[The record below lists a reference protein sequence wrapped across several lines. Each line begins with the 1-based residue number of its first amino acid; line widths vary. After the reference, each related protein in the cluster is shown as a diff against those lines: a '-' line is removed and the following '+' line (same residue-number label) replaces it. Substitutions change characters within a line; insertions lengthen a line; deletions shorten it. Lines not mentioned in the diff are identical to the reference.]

1 MTKTIPLVCAG
12 VVLATIAIFAA
23 APQNPP
29 QPSQRDKAL
38 EAARLNNLGAAYMNQ
53 QLFEKALKAFEEAG
67 ALDPKFQIAQM
78 NQGIALLNLGRVDA
92 ARKLL
97 EQAAKQ
103 HPNDPH
109 AWYNLGMLEKNSA
122 NPQAAIEAFRHVTEI
137 DPHDAD
143 TWYFLGASYAQNKQ
157 YPEAIDAFQHALKL
171 NPLHAS
177 GEFGL
182 SRAYQQSADLAQA
195 REHLARFQHITQKK
209 LGSPISLAYGE
220 QGKYSLAEES
230 PETVQKVPPQI
241 AVRFV
246 DVTKRVGLPFTEP
259 GGSAGNPGLRL
270 GTGACWLDY
279 DGDGRIDLFLPGKGL
294 YRNLGNGFEDVT
306 AKAGLEKAARSLSCT
321 VGDYDNDGAP
331 DLAIGGNRV
340 MLFHNEK
347 NGTFKDVTET
357 AIPEST
363 KSAWFNLS
371 PLFIDYDHD
380 GDLDLFVTRMLPEA
394 QRGVEKPT
402 ALTYHDSHVPNAMW
416 RNNGNGTFTDVTD
429 SIGLAGTAPS
439 LGAVGTDYNNDRAV
453 DLVLSQWNA
462 APAIFAN
469 PREGKFVERQPWS
482 GEMSHLTNAVAVL
495 DFNHDG
501 WMDLAFTHCGAP
513 ALTLWRNKEGWSFE
527 PVQLPVTNWDCA
539 WGVAAIDYDNDG

>member
-1 MTKTIPLVCAG
+1 MTKTISVVCAG

-23 APQNPP
+23 APPNAMNTGQ
-29 QPSQRDKAL
+29 SDSST
-38 EAARLNNLGAAYMNQ
+38 EAARLNNLSVAYMNQ
-53 QLFEKALKAFEEAG
+53 QLFEMALKAFEQAA

-78 NQGIALLNLGRVDA
+78 NEGIALLNLGRIDE
-92 ARKLL
+92 ARKFL
-97 EQAAKQ
+97 EPAAKQ

-137 DPHDAD
+137 DPNDAD

-177 GEFGL
+177 AEFGM
-182 SRAYQQSADLAQA
+182 SRAYQQSADLTHA
-195 REHLARFQHITQKK
+195 REHLARFQYITQNK

-230 PETVQKVPPQI
+230 PEMVQKVPTQI
-241 AVRFV
+241 PVRFV
-246 DVTKRVGLPFTEP
+246 DVTHEVALPTTVP
-259 GGSAGNPGLRL
+259 AGSGGNPGLRL
-270 GTGACWLDY
+270 GSGACWLDY
-279 DGDGRIDLFLPGKGL
+279 DGDGHIDLFIPGIGL
-294 YRNLGNGFEDVT
+294 YRNLGNRFENVT
-306 AKAGLEKAARSLSCT
+306 AKVGLEKAGTSLSCT

-331 DLAIGGNRV
+331 DLAIVGNRV

-347 NGTFKDVTET
+347 NGTFKDVTES

-363 KSAWFNLS
+363 KSVLFNLS

-402 ALTYHDSHVPNAMW
+402 D
-416 RNNGNGTFTDVTD
+416 
-429 SIGLAGTAPS
+429 
-439 LGAVGTDYNNDRAV
+439 
-453 DLVLSQWNA
+453 
-462 APAIFAN
+462 
-469 PREGKFVERQPWS
+469 
-482 GEMSHLTNAVAVL
+482 
-495 DFNHDG
+495 
-501 WMDLAFTHCGAP
+501 
-513 ALTLWRNKEGWSFE
+513 
-527 PVQLPVTNWDCA
+527 
-539 WGVAAIDYDNDG
+539 